1 MKWYSQEQINQ
12 KDAKIDRLK
21 SLLVEA
27 LMHVSEHSSW
37 FTATTEGERWIE
49 KVRKEAY
56 GDRDA
61 LER

>member
-1 MKWYSQEQINQ
+1 MKGRWQEEIEQ

-37 FTATTEGERWIE
+37 FTATVEGEHWM
-49 KVRKEAY
+49 KKARKEAH

-61 LER
+61 FER

>member
-1 MKWYSQEQINQ
+1 MKWYSQEEINR
-12 KDAKIDRLK
+12 KDTKIDRLK
-21 SLLVEA
+21 SLLIEA

-37 FTATTEGERWIE
+37 FTATSEGASWIK